1 VVLAALRPGV
11 ALTDLQRSVKGPSL
25 TLGVP
30 KELPRLSRTHSS
42 NGQSCRLLTRPK
54 SAATMAGVG
63 PKRVSGRRGLRSPRA
78 ARALIFAGV

>member
-1 VVLAALRPGV
+1 MVLAALRPGV
-11 ALTDLQRSVKGPSL
+11 ALADLQRSVKGPSL

-30 KELPRLSRTHSS
+30 REPPRLPRTHSS

-63 PKRVSGRRGLRSPRA
+63 LKPVSGRRVPRSPHT